1 MVNDKRFELHE
12 VKSPLLNP
20 DFGNG
25 LEKQFENIDAN
36 FKKIATAEYLRGRS
50 GTTTHCITIKLYL
63 SEK

>member
-1 MVNDKRFELHE
+1 MVNDKRFELNE

-36 FKKIATAEYLRGRS
+36 FKKIATAEYLIV
-50 GTTTHCITIKLYL
+50 TQ
-63 SEK
+63 